1 MFFATCLITCNHV
14 LALNAT
20 SLLAVTCLCKNQAG
34 GHFGILTG
42 INVEFFPAITKH
54 RETNS
59 GKPHVKIWLAFSQRN
74 DNLCIV

>member
-20 SLLAVTCLCKNQAG
+20 SLLAMTCLCKNQAG

-42 INVEFFPAITKH
+42 INVEFFSAITMHAQGNQLWKA
-54 RETNS
+54 TCQNS
-59 GKPHVKIWLAFSQRN
+59 ACVLRTQ
-74 DNLCIV
+74 